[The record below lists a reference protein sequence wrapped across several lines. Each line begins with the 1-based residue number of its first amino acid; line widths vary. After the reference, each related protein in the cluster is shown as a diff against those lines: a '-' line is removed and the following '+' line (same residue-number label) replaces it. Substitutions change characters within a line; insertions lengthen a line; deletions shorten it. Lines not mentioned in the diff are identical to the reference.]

1 MTRKRYAVPIVLTL
15 IVSGVVLGGCRKSEQ
30 YLTGE
35 AVYAKY
41 CATCHQQDGEGI
53 PGAFPPLAGAE
64 WVEGDPGR
72 LVRLVLNGMQGPITV
87 RGERYNNLMTPHAFL
102 TDEQIAAVLTYVR
115 SSFGNDAPA
124 VEPDVVRAVRASNMQ
139 EGLWISTV
147 LEQQTGV
154 PESPSSDD
162 EDDTGDAT
170 SGADE

>member
-1 MTRKRYAVPIVLTL
+1 MSRMQHTLPIVLIL
-15 IVSGVVLGGCRKSEQ
+15 VFSGVIFSGCRKSEQ

-35 AVYAKY
+35 AVYSKY

-53 PGAFPPLAGAE
+53 PGAFPPVAGAD
-64 WVEGDPGR
+64 WIEGDPGR

-87 RGERYNNLMTPHAFL
+87 RGKQYNNLMTPHAFL

-115 SSFGNDAPA
+115 SSFGNDAPPI
-124 VEPDVVRAVRASNMQ
+124 EPSVVQAVRAANTH

-154 PESPSSDD
+154 PGAPD
-162 EDDTGDAT
+162 EED
-170 SGADE
+170 